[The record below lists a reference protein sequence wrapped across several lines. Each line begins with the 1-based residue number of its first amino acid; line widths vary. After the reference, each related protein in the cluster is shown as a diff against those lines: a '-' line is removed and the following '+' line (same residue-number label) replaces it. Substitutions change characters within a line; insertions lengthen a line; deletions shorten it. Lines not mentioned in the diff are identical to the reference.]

1 MGVQPPFAAMPIRQ
15 QSDSRLPKPQNS
27 PTRRISRRHSLEQ
40 PTTPVVLPAEAQKL
54 KEKIL
59 ESSPSKLSRFSL
71 SHMRRVVIPPV
82 TIPSS
87 MNGSRAVSTVVAGK
101 SVPYT
106 RRMWENRKKKT
117 FHLDMIDEYVQLYR

>member
-1 MGVQPPFAAMPIRQ
+1 MGVQPPFSALPIRQ

-27 PTRRISRRHSLEQ
+27 PAKRISRRHRLEQ
-40 PTTPVVLPAEAQKL
+40 L
-54 KEKIL
+54 KDKIL

-82 TIPSS
+82 AIPSS
-87 MNGSRAVSTVVAGK
+87 MNGSRAVSTVVSGK